1 MCKTYRVLVLAL
13 AFCLHQPAYP
23 QIPAGDWTIAPW
35 VQNMLA
41 LESARLQIL
50 DSEWRE
56 LGGASWSVNDENLA
70 SLSPDE
76 RNKNIAVLQALAPGK
91 VIVTASLHGVSHSIT
106 INIWSD
112 HYPPDHRGRWN
123 SIAFG
128 RRINELRAY
137 RTNDAQPSSYMAAQ
151 AGRVAAV
158 HAVDDD
164 GLQLWRWI
172 VPESDGNA
180 AELLCGDNDGG
191 VLVRLQR
198 AHDYVIYHLSAKGEL
213 QWTYFGR
220 DTLQSHAFAG
230 DNTLYL
236 AEASP
241 NHVQVRLVG
250 VEGTQGKEKFNHP
263 VPQSLVS
270 RTNISIQKL
279 SFICDPAIR
288 FQSPATIAFSRL
300 LVNTDGHAYLA
311 FTVLRTELEA
321 LNCSPETMSQTAQL
335 RRRYD
340 HSLFLWQVSP
350 RGEVTTTLVQRDQ
363 GEIVLSNDWPPSLQ
377 PTGDLIPDG
386 DGGVLLAVRQFVRS
400 PFQTLPPSY
409 DYIYRVTNEGKLAY
423 KLALPG
429 RIRKEDGMVLNDQDR
444 AFITVESLVICF
456 NSLSGAEVWRY
467 DAQTQNVN
475 IVFAAD
481 SGDVVV
487 EDSNHHILALNQ
499 DGKKTADE
507 DFDPAHLANPRPPH

>member
-23 QIPAGDWTIAPW
+23 QTPAGDWTIAPW

-56 LGGASWSVNDENLA
+56 LAGASWSVNDQTLA
-70 SLSPDE
+70 SISVDE
-76 RNKNIAVLQALAPGK
+76 RNKNVAVLQALAPGK
-91 VIVTASLHGVSHSIT
+91 VIVTANLNGVKHSIT
-106 INIWSD
+106 INIWSE

-128 RRINELRAY
+128 RRINEVKAR
-137 RTNDAQPSSYMAAQ
+137 RTSDDQPSSYMAAQ
-151 AGRVAAV
+151 AGRVAVV

-164 GLQLWRWI
+164 GLQLWRWM

-220 DTLQSHAFAG
+220 DKLQSHAFGG

-236 AEASP
+236 SEASP
-241 NHVQVRLVG
+241 DRLQVRLVG
-250 VEGTQGKEKFNHP
+250 VEGIQGKEKFNHP
-263 VPQSLVS
+263 VPQSLVTLTS
-270 RTNISIQKL
+270 ISFQRL
-279 SFICDPAIR
+279 SFFCNPGLR
-288 FQSPATIAFSRL
+288 MQSPAASTFSGL
-300 LVNTDGHAYLA
+300 IINTDGHAYLA
-311 FTVLRTELEA
+311 FTVSRGELEA
-321 LNCSPETMSQTAQL
+321 LNCSPETMSQTAQV

-350 RGEVTTTLVQRDQ
+350 LGAVTTTLVQRDQ

-386 DGGVLLAVRQFVRS
+386 NGGVLLAVRQFVRTPFNS
-400 PFQTLPPSY
+400 PPHGY
-409 DYIYRVTNEGKLAY
+409 DYIYRITNEGKLAY

-429 RIRKEDGMVLNDQDR
+429 AIRKEDGMALNDQNH
-444 AFITVESLVICF
+444 AFITVENLVICF

-475 IVFAAD
+475 IVFAAED
-481 SGDVVV
+481 GSVVV
-487 EDSNHHILALNQ
+487 QDSNHHVIALNQ
-499 DGKKTADE
+499 DGKKTAE
-507 DFDPAHLANPRPPH
+507 EYLDPAHQSKPILPH